1 MRWFK
6 RKVKVQDKVENRFQ
20 TIGEL
25 IKDLDKKEFNKL
37 QEGISLAWEAY
48 NKVRQARTTI
58 DKEIDDIETAEK
70 ILSE

>member
-1 MRWFK
+1 MKWFK
-6 RKVKVQDKVENRFQ
+6 KKTQVTDKVETRFQ
-20 TIGEL
+20 TIVEL

-37 QEGISLAWEAY
+37 QEGITLAWEAY

-58 DKEIDDIETAEK
+58 DKEIDDIETVEK